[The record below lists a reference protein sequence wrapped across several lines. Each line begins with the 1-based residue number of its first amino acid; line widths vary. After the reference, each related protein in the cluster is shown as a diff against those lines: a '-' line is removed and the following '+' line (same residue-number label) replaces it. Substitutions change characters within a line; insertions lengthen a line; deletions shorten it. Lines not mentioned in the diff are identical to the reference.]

1 MRSRSQNVI
10 LNVRDSGPPPH
21 YPSSMPVKSI
31 SKIQKAEIVSLDS
44 IERTIVILRG
54 HRVMLDRD
62 LATLYGVETRTLNQA
77 VKRNLDRFP
86 ADFMFRLTPKEAM
99 TDLPSRSQTVILKRG
114 ENVKYA
120 PYVFTEHGAVMM
132 ANVLKSASAV
142 RASIQVVRAFVRI
155 RQRLV
160 THELLGK
167 QLAKLAGK
175 VGKHDIELR
184 RVFMTL
190 REILDPPRR
199 PKRAIGFLANR

>member
-1 MRSRSQNVI
+1 
-10 LNVRDSGPPPH
+10 
-21 YPSSMPVKSI
+21 MPTKSI
-31 SKIQKAEIVSLDS
+31 KKIQSAEVISLDV
-44 IERTIVILRG
+44 IERRILALRG

-86 ADFMFRLTPKEAM
+86 ADFMFRMTPREAGEH
-99 TDLPSRSQTVILKRG
+99 LPSRSQSVILKQG
-114 ENVKYA
+114 QKVKYS
-120 PYVFTEHGAVMM
+120 PYVFTEHVAVML
-132 ANVLKSASAV
+132 ANVLKSPSAV

-160 THELLGK
+160 THEILAK
-167 QLAKLAGK
+167 QMGKLAGK

-190 REILDPPRR
+190 QGMLESPMR
-199 PKRAIGFLANR
+199 PKRKIGFLTAGA

>member
-1 MRSRSQNVI
+1 
-10 LNVRDSGPPPH
+10 
-21 YPSSMPVKSI
+21 MPAKSI
-31 SKIQKAEIVSLDS
+31 SKLQKAEVISLDS

-86 ADFMFRLTPKEAM
+86 ADFMFRLTPKETM

-114 ENVKYA
+114 DNVKYA

-132 ANVLKSASAV
+132 ANILKSASAV

-160 THELLGK
+160 THEVLGK

-190 REILDPPRR
+190 REILEPPKR

>member
-10 LNVRDSGPPPH
+10 LNVRESGRFRH
-21 YPSSMPVKSI
+21 YLKDMSTKSI

-132 ANVLKSASAV
+132 ANILKSASAV

-160 THELLGK
+160 THEALGK

-190 REILDPPRR
+190 REILEPPKR